1 MIALTT
7 GVATPSP
14 LLPYSYHGRIAGM
27 KISVS
32 LPDDD
37 VRRLDDYVESAG
49 LPSRSAGLREAIKL
63 LGASHL
69 AAEYAEAFEE
79 WESSSDSADWD
90 PTVADGIDHEAW

>member
-1 MIALTT
+1 
-7 GVATPSP
+7 
-14 LLPYSYHGRIAGM
+14 M

-90 PTVADGIDHEAW
+90 PTVADGLDYEAW